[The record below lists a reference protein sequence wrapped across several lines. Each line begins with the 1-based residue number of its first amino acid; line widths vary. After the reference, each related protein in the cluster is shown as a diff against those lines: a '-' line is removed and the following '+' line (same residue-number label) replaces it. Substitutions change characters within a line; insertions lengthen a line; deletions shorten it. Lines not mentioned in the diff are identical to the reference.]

1 MKTSVIVTLIGSI
14 IRLLTPNLIE
24 EYALLTIDFVEEKIM
39 DTEMKIDNMV
49 ILPITKLIRKLL
61 EKPDKVA

>member
-49 ILPITKLIRKLL
+49 ILPITRLIRKLL